1 MPSRLARSRSSKPP
15 QLTTGQPTG
24 ARAEPI
30 APLTRLAPMRRPEH
44 VASSL

>member
-15 QLTTGQPTG
+15 QLITGQSTG
-24 ARAEPI
+24 AREPI
-30 APLTRLAPMRRPEH
+30 APLTRLAPMRRAEH